1 LCTQEKGG
9 FVEAVAAEWRS
20 LPLQK
25 KAYWE
30 GIAANEKA
38 RFAKE
43 RDALCKAHRGPL
55 ARKLRAKKDPVSK
68 RKNKVKAFVVIRR
81 IRIISRPFFSLL
93 SSS

>member
-1 LCTQEKGG
+1 MMTTGTPSPEKTLCTQEKGG

-30 GIAANEKA
+30 GIAANDKA
-38 RFAKE
+38 RFVKE
-43 RDALCKAHRGPL
+43 RDALCKPL

-68 RKNKVKAFVVIRR
+68 REKK
-81 IRIISRPFFSLL
+81 
-93 SSS
+93 